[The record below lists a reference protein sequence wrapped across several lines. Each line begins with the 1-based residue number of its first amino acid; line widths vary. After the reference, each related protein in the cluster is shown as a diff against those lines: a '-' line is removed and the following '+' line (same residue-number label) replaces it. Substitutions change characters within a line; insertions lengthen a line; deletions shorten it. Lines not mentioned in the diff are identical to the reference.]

1 MNLKS
6 TDLKVYNIINKEEK
20 RQKECLEM
28 IASENFVSK
37 AILEATA
44 SLFTNKYSE
53 GYSGKRYY
61 GGQEFTDEIEVLAK
75 ERALK
80 LFDLSDSKWHVNVQP
95 YSGSP
100 ANLEVFFALLNIG
113 DTVMG
118 MNLSEGGHL
127 THGHKVNFSGKS
139 YNFVQYGLG
148 PDGRIDY
155 NQIEEIAKKYKPKLI
170 ISGATAYPRII
181 DFKKF
186 NKIAKSVGAVHMAD
200 ISHIAGLV
208 AGGIHPS
215 PFSDVDVVTTTTH
228 KTLRGPRGAIIIC
241 KKELA
246 EKIDKAVFPGMQGGP
261 HVNTIAAKAVAF
273 KEAMRPEFKKYTQ
286 DILDNMQCFAKTLQ
300 SFDFDLIS
308 GGTDN
313 HLVLVDLQNKNITGK
328 DFEDLLGSVGI
339 VVNKNSVPGDPKSPM
354 VTSGIRV
361 GVSALTS
368 RRMTIIEMQRIA
380 ELFNKTLDNKDNKKE
395 LNEVAKEVKAMATKF
410 PLPGIDL

>member
-1 MNLKS
+1 
-6 TDLKVYNIINKEEK
+6 
-20 RQKECLEM
+20 
-28 IASENFVSK
+28 
-37 AILEATA
+37 
-44 SLFTNKYSE
+44 
-53 GYSGKRYY
+53 
-61 GGQEFTDEIEVLAK
+61 
-75 ERALK
+75 
-80 LFDLSDSKWHVNVQP
+80 
-95 YSGSP
+95 
-100 ANLEVFFALLNIG
+100 
-113 DTVMG
+113 MG

>member
-208 AGGIHPS
+208 AGGVHPS